1 VGGAGHQ
8 RAHAADFHRRA
19 ERFVSERCRNAADRH
34 QLSDRD
40 TGLRAT
46 GIVNDVATAPA
57 IGWQFNDIIGSN
69 EEGGTTLRH
78 LTCEAELSV
87 RAGRL
92 VAGPGYRT
100 APAESRRALA
110 RVGAILRL
118 RERGYFYIHTAGV
131 VDPTGRAWLL
141 CGASGAGK
149 STLAYALARRGWRVL
164 GDDGVIIN
172 TGSSRGDA
180 IVAYGWRDPV
190 RVAVGAQGL
199 FPELRTPSQ
208 GESAWRTLDGDVRNR
223 AEIAPLFARQAYVTA
238 IIWVA
243 QGHVTSH
250 SSVSSRSA
258 LTWLIAQSAWV
269 LFGDA
274 HTSSHLAALSAL
286 ARLPQFQV
294 THPADRLAAADETL
308 LSLI

>member
-1 VGGAGHQ
+1 VP
-8 RAHAADFHRRA
+8 AA
-19 ERFVSERCRNAADRH
+19 AAP
-34 QLSDRD
+34 
-40 TGLRAT
+40 
-46 GIVNDVATAPA
+46 PA
-57 IGWQFNDIIGSN
+57 LGWQFNDIIGS
-69 EEGGTTLRH
+69 EENGVTTLRH
-78 LTCEAELSV
+78 LACDAELSV

-118 RERGYFYIHTAGV
+118 RERGYFYIHAAGV
-131 VDPTGRAWLL
+131 VDPAGRAWLL

-164 GDDGVIIN
+164 GDDGVIVN
-172 TGSSRGDA
+172 TGSSGGDE

-190 RVAVGAQGL
+190 RVSVGAQGL
-199 FPELRTPSQ
+199 FPELRAPSQ
-208 GESAWRTLDGDVRNR
+208 GESAWRTLDGDVRGR
-223 AEIAPLFARQAYVTA
+223 AEIEPIFAREAPVTA

-243 QGHVTSH
+243 QADVTSH
-250 SSVSSRSA
+250 ASVSSRSA

-269 LFGDA
+269 LLGDA
-274 HTSSHLAALSAL
+274 HTGSHLAALSTL
-286 ARLPQFQV
+286 ARLPQYQV
-294 THPADRLAAADETL
+294 AHPADRLATADETL